1 MTVTALAR
9 NREKLEALTI
19 KIGRSSF
26 LLPMTSKQASEQILY
41 KDRKLTPSIFIGRW
55 TAKILFSLKQRP
67 YRHG

>member
-1 MTVTALAR
+1 
-9 NREKLEALTI
+9 
-19 KIGRSSF
+19 
-26 LLPMTSKQASEQILY
+26 MTSKQASEQILY